1 MSHETFKMRR
11 VDRIH
16 FVGLGGVGMSGIA
29 EVLLNQ
35 GYHISGSDIA
45 WNPSLRRL
53 ESLGARVQIGH
64 EPLYVLEA
72 DVVVVSSA
80 VDANNV
86 ELEAA
91 RARRIPLVP
100 RAGMLAELMRFRYG
114 IAVAGTHGKTTTTSL
129 LASVLAEAGLDPTFV
144 IGGRLNSAG
153 VNARLGVS
161 RYLVAEADESD
172 ASFLHLNPM
181 ISIVTNIDEDH
192 LPTYEGDFNR
202 LKQAFVDFLEQLPF
216 YGLAVL
222 CMDDE
227 QIRSLIPSL
236 SRPFVTY
243 GFDVEADYRIIA
255 YRQEGTRSYFSVSYR
270 NNEPWA
276 FCLNLPGRH
285 NAENATAVLA
295 VALEEGVSPQV
306 VGRAF
311 EQFSGVGRR
320 FQVWGE
326 YPLVAG
332 GQFLLMDDYGH
343 HPREVEVTA
352 VAVKAAWPER
362 RLVMVYQPHRYTRT
376 RDTFDETVSVLSKVD
391 VVVLLNV
398 YSAGEAVI
406 PGVNSE
412 ALCEA
417 LKLKGCSPYCVED
430 ADSLWPL
437 LSTLVQANDVL
448 LLQGAGSVGGMAADL
463 SKRQGQFLV

>member
-1 MSHETFKMRR
+1 MSHDSFKMRR
-11 VDRIH
+11 VERIH

-45 WNPSLRRL
+45 WNPSLKRL
-53 ESLGARVQIGH
+53 ESLGAVVQIGH
-64 EPLYVLEA
+64 QASHISEA

-80 VDANNV
+80 VLADNV
-86 ELEAA
+86 ELQAA
-91 RARRIPLVP
+91 REHRIPIVP

-114 IAVAGTHGKTTTTSL
+114 IAIAGTHGKTTTTSL

-144 IGGRLNSAG
+144 IGGRLNSTG

-181 ISIVTNIDEDH
+181 VSIVTNIDRDH

-202 LKQAFVDFLEQLPF
+202 LKQAFVDFLDQLPF

-222 CMDDE
+222 CADDE
-227 QIRSLIPSL
+227 EIRSLVPQL
-236 SRPFVTY
+236 SRPFTTY
-243 GFDVEADYRIIA
+243 GFHPEADYRIVS
-255 YRQEGTRSYFSVSYR
+255 YRQEGVRSYFSVQYHQE
-270 NNEPWA
+270 EPWS

-285 NAENATAVLA
+285 NAQNATSVLA
-295 VALEEGVSPQV
+295 VALEEGVPIPIIAS
-306 VGRAF
+306 AF
-311 EQFSGVGRR
+311 ENFSGVGRR

-326 YPLVAG
+326 YDLPSG
-332 GQFLLMDDYGH
+332 GHFLLMDDYGH
-343 HPREVEVTA
+343 HPREVSVTSLA
-352 VAVKAAWPER
+352 AKDAWPDR

-376 RDTFDETVSVLSKVD
+376 QDTFDETVAVLSAVD
-391 VVVLLNV
+391 VVVLMNI
-398 YSAGEAVI
+398 YPAGEPPI
-406 PGVNSE
+406 PGVTSE

-417 LKLKGCSPYCVED
+417 LRAKGCQPYLAEDGEALWRLLPQIVE
-430 ADSLWPL
+430 P
-437 LSTLVQANDVL
+437 NDVL
-448 LLQGAGSVGGMAADL
+448 LLQGAGSVGGLAVDL
-463 SKRQGQFLV
+463 SKRQGQF